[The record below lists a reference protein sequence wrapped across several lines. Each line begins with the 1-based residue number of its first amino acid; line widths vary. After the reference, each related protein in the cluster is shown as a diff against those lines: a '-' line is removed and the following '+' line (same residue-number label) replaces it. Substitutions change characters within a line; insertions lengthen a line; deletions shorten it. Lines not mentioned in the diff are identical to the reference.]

1 MPGVGIVADTT
12 ACLPAELAERYGIEV
27 VPLQLM
33 VDGRAYL
40 DGVDITPAEFYGM
53 LPRARSLPT
62 TSPSSPGT
70 YIEAFRRMAQR
81 SSSIVC
87 ITVSKALSA
96 MFDSARSAAETA
108 MGMSSGLTIEVVDS
122 GTAAGADGWIVLA
135 AARAAAAGGTHKQV
149 VEAACSMK
157 PRVHLIAVIDTLN
170 YLAKGGRVPQVA
182 AWASSVLQI
191 KPVIRVV
198 PEGGE
203 VKLVSRPRTKC
214 RAVDYMLT
222 ATEKLAEG
230 KPLHAMV
237 HHSNAPDEAEEL
249 KQRVVARFKCA
260 EVYVK
265 DFTPAMGVHTGPGL
279 LGIAF
284 YVGD

>member
-1 MPGVGIVADTT
+1 MPGVGIVADSS
-12 ACLPAELAERYGIEV
+12 ACLPAELAERYDIEV

-40 DGVDITPAEFYGM
+40 DGVDITPAEFYDM
-53 LPRARSLPT
+53 LPRTRKLPT
-62 TSPSSPGT
+62 TSASSPGS
-70 YIEAFRRMAQR
+70 YVEAFRSAAQR

-96 MFDSARSAAETA
+96 VFDSARSAAETA
-108 MGMSSGLTIEVVDS
+108 KAMFNGLPIEVVDS

-135 AARAAAAGGTHKQV
+135 AARAAAAGGTHEQV
-149 VEAACSMK
+149 VEAARSMK
-157 PRVHLIAVIDTLN
+157 PRVHLIAVMDTLN

-182 AWASSVLQI
+182 AWASSLLQI

-198 PEGGE
+198 PEGGG
-203 VKLVSRPRTKC
+203 VKLVSRPRTKR
-214 RAVDYMLT
+214 RAVNYMLA
-222 ATEKLAEG
+222 ATGKLAEG
-230 KPLHAMV
+230 KPLHAIV

-249 KQRVVARFKCA
+249 KQRVAARFKCE

-265 DFTPAMGVHTGPGL
+265 DFTPAMGVHAGPGL

-284 YVGD
+284 YAGD